1 MLFDFAYGN
10 DEYLVVSIDDVSE
23 CPIMFECEEIKA
35 RELFDDAKIL
45 TWYGVSLTPLLFQNP
60 GERRLSS
67 QLILETST
75 LLLHKIH

>member
-45 TWYGVSLTPLLFQNP
+45 TCTAF
-60 GERRLSS
+60 
-67 QLILETST
+67 
-75 LLLHKIH
+75 H